1 MLLPSPRDVRRPRT
15 GPALLPVHGSPSWGE
30 AGTAAVLERCLARW
44 RRYEAATVDPEVSA
58 HDDMLVDTPEGRA
71 HYRGVGLS
79 ALRLITEA
87 MLLSGRTDPTRILDL
102 PCGGGRV
109 TRHLVTFFP
118 EAEIAVADLDARKVA
133 DVVAQFG
140 VRAIESSPDFSAPL
154 PGSYDLIF
162 VGSLV
167 THFDAALFARATNV
181 MIDALAPGGVLVLT
195 SAGRNWAALSERQD
209 RDEGL
214 VPLRWWRAALSRLG
228 GPKVSYRLRALEG
241 DYARH
246 GFGYSEVRSWTKL
259 YGQSYGGSYAAPS
272 WLMRV
277 VEERTDALVLGFKER
292 GFDDLLDATLI
303 QRAG

>member
-1 MLLPSPRDVRRPRT
+1 MLLPSSRDVRRPRT
-15 GPALLPVHGSPSWGE
+15 GPALLPVHAPPSWGGD
-30 AGTAAVLERCLARW
+30 ATAAVLERCLARW
-44 RRYEAATVDPEVSA
+44 RRYEAETVDPAVSP

-71 HYRGVGLS
+71 HYHHVGLS

-87 MLLSGRTDPTRILDL
+87 MLLTGRTDPARILDL

-118 EAEIAVADLDARKVA
+118 EAEISVADLDARKVA

-140 VRAIESSPDFSAPL
+140 VTAITSSKDFSAPL
-154 PGSYDLIF
+154 PGAYDLIF

-167 THFDAALFARATNV
+167 THFDAPLFARAVNV

-195 SAGRNWAALSERQD
+195 SAGRNWAALAGVQD
-209 RDEGL
+209 RDAGL
-214 VPLRWWRAALSRLG
+214 VPLRWWRAALALVG
-228 GPKVSYRLRALEG
+228 GKKASHRLRVLES

-246 GFGYSEVRSWTKL
+246 GFGYTEVRSWTRL
-259 YGQSYGGSYAAPS
+259 YGQSYGGSFAAPS

-277 VEERTDALVLGFKER
+277 VEERNDALVIGLKER
-292 GFDDLLDATLI
+292 GFDNLLDATLI

>member
-1 MLLPSPRDVRRPRT
+1 MLLPSSRDVRRPRT
-15 GPALLPVHGSPSWGE
+15 GPALLPVHAPPSWSEG
-30 AGTAAVLERCLARW
+30 ATVAVLERCLARW
-44 RRYEAATVDPEVSA
+44 RRYEAATVDREVSP

-71 HYRGVGLS
+71 HYHAVGLS

-87 MLLSGRTDPTRILDL
+87 MLLAGRTEPTRILDL

-140 VRAIESSPDFSAPL
+140 VTEITSSKDFSAPL

-167 THFDAALFARATNV
+167 THFDAPLFARAVTV

-195 SAGRNWAALSERQD
+195 SAGRNWAALSGAED
-209 RDEGL
+209 RDAGL
-214 VPLRWWRAALSRLG
+214 VPLRWWRAARAAFG
-228 GPKVSYRLRALEG
+228 GPKISDRLRALG
-241 DYARH
+241 SDYARH
-246 GFGYSEVRSWTKL
+246 GFGYTEVRSWTRL

-272 WLMRV
+272 WLMRL
-277 VEERTDALVLGFKER
+277 VEERPDALVIGLKER
-292 GFDDLLDATLI
+292 GFDNLLDATLI

>member
-1 MLLPSPRDVRRPRT
+1 MLLPSSRDVRRPRT
-15 GPALLPVHGSPSWGE
+15 GPALLPVHAPPSW
-30 AGTAAVLERCLARW
+30 AGGSTVAVLERCLARW
-44 RRYEAATVDPEVSA
+44 RRYKASTVDPEASV

-71 HYRGVGLS
+71 HYRAVGLS

-87 MLLSGRTDPTRILDL
+87 MLLTGRTEPTHILDL

-109 TRHLVTFFP
+109 TRHLVKFFP

-140 VRAIESSPDFSAPL
+140 VTEITGSKVFSAAL

-162 VGSLV
+162 VGSLA
-167 THFDAALFARATNV
+167 THFDAALFARSVNV
-181 MIDALAPGGVLVLT
+181 MIDALSPGGVLVLT
-195 SAGRNWAALSERQD
+195 SAGRNWAALSGVQD
-209 RDEGL
+209 RDAGL
-214 VPLRWWRAALSRLG
+214 VPLRWWRAALSLVG
-228 GPKVSYRLRALEG
+228 GPKVSDRLRVLES

-246 GFGYSEVRSWTKL
+246 GFGYTEVRSWTKL

-272 WLMRV
+272 WLMRL
-277 VEERTDALVLGFKER
+277 VEERKDALVIGLKER
-292 GFDDLLDATLI
+292 GFDNLLDATLI